1 MVFYRLL
8 KIRRRLSTT
17 QYPKIDSSTK
27 RENQEIKYY
36 IQTFTNYLQENQLL
50 LYPTTILA
58 LNNRDYTSTRVSLFF
73 LNYRYHVTP
82 LDLNR
87 SQIVENLK
95 TPSQKANTIVYK
107 IKGALKITKSIIAAT
122 QQLQEEYANRY
133 YNAILN
139 YQVSNKVQLSLYNI

>member
-36 IQTFTNYLQENQLL
+36 IRTFTNYLQENQLL
-50 LYPTTILA
+50 LYPAIILA
-58 LNNRDYTSTRVSLFF
+58 LNNRDYISTRVSLFF
-73 LNYRYHVTP
+73 LDYRYHVIP

-87 SQIVENLK
+87 LQIVENLK
-95 TPSQKANTIVYK
+95 TPSQKANTIIYK
-107 IKGALKITKSIIAAT
+107 IKGALKITKSIITTA
-122 QQLQEEYANRY
+122 QQLQEEYANYY
-133 YNAILN
+133 YNTILN